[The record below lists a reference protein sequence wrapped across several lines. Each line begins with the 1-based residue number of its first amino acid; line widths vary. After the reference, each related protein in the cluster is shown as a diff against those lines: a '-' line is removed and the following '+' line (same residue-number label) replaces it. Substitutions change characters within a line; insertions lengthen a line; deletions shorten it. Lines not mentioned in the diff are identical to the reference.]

1 MHYNIPCR
9 ILQLVLFIHIIC
21 AVGIWCLSLP
31 TSTINS
37 DTPTAMIYTTKA
49 EMTMIS
55 HYHNYFS
62 SPSTLTH
69 PLRYLKYRTVTI
81 NENGFHAKTRFAIS
95 ISLKCCSVIFWPYFS
110 PCNTF
115 RLQYFFTVQYFS
127 RAMFFAHN
135 TFCVQYFLLA
145 ILFFVTFPALL
156 FSFYISTWKHRVLLN

>member
-1 MHYNIPCR
+1 MLLNESKTGRSFIFSHYQDRDTI
-9 ILQLVLFIHIIC
+9 LFIHIIC

-95 ISLKCCSVIFWPYFS
+95 ISLNCLSLF
-110 PCNTF
+110 CN
-115 RLQYFFTVQYFS
+115 
-127 RAMFFAHN
+127 
-135 TFCVQYFLLA
+135 LLA
-145 ILFFVTFPALL
+145 IP
-156 FSFYISTWKHRVLLN
+156 HPM